1 MEVWSFCCLVAKECL
16 NYIFFNHSIICLF
29 HEGHLEKLL
38 ADKKLDEGKKKEY
51 ESVIGQVITWAYVL
65 NGRAR

>member
-1 MEVWSFCCLVAKECL
+1 MEVWSFCCQVAKECL
-16 NYIFFNHSIICLF
+16 NYIFQSFHYLLF

-51 ESVIGQVITWAYVL
+51 ESVIGQVMTWAYVL